1 MKEAASNIPGTRFKK
16 GDFLKNLEGRKN
28 GPSLGSM
35 AGEKV
40 EDGIVQM
47 IWTDS
52 NRWYDCGAF
61 KDCYPRIFALVM
73 DIVDKAKDYSQN
85 GRFYHQLWSSFF
97 RGNRF
102 YLEVEVVIQC
112 FVDFYNVFP

>member
-1 MKEAASNIPGTRFKK
+1 MGNNEGVMKEAASNIPGARFKK

-52 NRWYDCGAF
+52 NRWYDCGAL
-61 KDCYPRIFALVM
+61 KDFA
-73 DIVDKAKDYSQN
+73 KAKDYSQN
-85 GRFYHQLWSSFF
+85 GRFYHQLWSFF
-97 RGNRF
+97 F
-102 YLEVEVVIQC
+102 
-112 FVDFYNVFP
+112 